1 MFIGVSRGGQRR
13 LVQWKPVYERSQM
26 FRMSLAAAVAT
37 GMVVLA
43 VAALDAVGAD
53 KGNASAKPNELTQ
66 LVTCLRDRGV
76 DVPNLSDD
84 ALERWFPR
92 NVPDADGR
100 ACKQAIAATM
110 APDER
115 RAAKADGVE
124 KIVACLRAKGFD
136 PPTDPMALK
145 QWIGAHPDR
154 AADCGI
160 GAAPDCGA
168 KKDEGQ

>member
-1 MFIGVSRGGQRR
+1 M
-13 LVQWKPVYERSQM
+13 
-26 FRMSLAAAVAT
+26 RMSIAAAVAT

-53 KGNASAKPNELTQ
+53 NGNASAKPNELTQ

-76 DVPNLSDD
+76 DVPNLSEDQLD
-84 ALERWFPR
+84 RWFPR

-100 ACKQAIAATM
+100 ACKRAIAPAM

-115 RAAKADGVE
+115 RAAKSDGVE

-136 PPTDPMALK
+136 PPTDPMVLK
-145 QWIGAHPDR
+145 QWILDQPGGAARR
-154 AADCGI
+154 ALEECGK
-160 GAAPDCGA
+160 GPAPDCGA
-168 KKDEGQ
+168 KDKRGPDTPADS